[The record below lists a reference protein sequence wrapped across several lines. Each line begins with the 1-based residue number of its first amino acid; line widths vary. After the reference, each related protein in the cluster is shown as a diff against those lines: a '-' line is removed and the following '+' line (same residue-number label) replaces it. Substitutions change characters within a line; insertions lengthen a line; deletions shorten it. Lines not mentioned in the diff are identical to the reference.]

1 MKNSIVKVAIV
12 TGASRGIGKA
22 IAIKLSA
29 SGYQV
34 IVNYANN
41 ATEAQLVVS
50 QIVQTGGEALA
61 VQADVS
67 KFQQFENLFN
77 IAEKTYGP
85 VDVLINTAGVSKLSP
100 IADSDDE
107 MFDYLFNVNVRGTV
121 NGLKL
126 AAKRLKQ
133 GGRIVNFSSTAVA
146 TSTPG
151 MGLYVGTKAAVE
163 AISKVFVK
171 ELRGRQITVNMIAPG
186 LIRSEMFFEGKTV
199 EQIVQMEKLSPL
211 ERFGDVE
218 EVADAVAYLI
228 SEDAGWVNGQL
239 IRVNGGVA

>member
-1 MKNSIVKVAIV
+1 MENSKIKTAIV

-22 IAIKLSA
+22 IAIKLA
-29 SGYQV
+29 ANGYQI
-34 IVNYANN
+34 IVNYANR
-41 ATEAQLVVS
+41 ADEAQQVVALIE
-50 QIVQTGGEALA
+50 QAGGKAITL
-61 VQADVS
+61 QADVS
-67 KFQQFENLFN
+67 KFQEFENLFN

-85 VDVLINTAGVSKLSP
+85 VDVLINNAGVSKLSS

-107 MFDYLFNVNVRGTV
+107 LFDYLFNINVRGTV
-121 NGLKL
+121 NGLNL
-126 AAKRLKQ
+126 AAKRLSQ

-163 AISKVFVK
+163 AITKVFVK

-186 LIRSEMFFEGKTV
+186 LIKSEMFFEGKST
-199 EQIVQMEKLSPL
+199 EQIRQVEKLSPL
-211 ERFGDVE
+211 ERFGEVE
-218 EVADAVAYLI
+218 EIADAVAYLV
-228 SEDAGWVNGQL
+228 SKDATWVNGQL

>member
-1 MKNSIVKVAIV
+1 MENSKIKTAIV

-22 IAIKLSA
+22 IAIKLA
-29 SGYQV
+29 ANGYQV
-34 IVNYANN
+34 IVNYANR
-41 ATEAQLVVS
+41 AHEAQQVVALIE
-50 QIVQTGGEALA
+50 QAGGRAII

-67 KFQQFENLFN
+67 KFQEFEKLFN
-77 IAEKTYGP
+77 IAEKTYGS
-85 VDVLINTAGVSKLSP
+85 VDVLINNAGVSKLSS

-107 MFDYLFNVNVRGTV
+107 LFDHLFNINVRGTV
-121 NGLKL
+121 NGLNL
-126 AAKRLKQ
+126 AAKRLSQ

-163 AISKVFVK
+163 AITKVFVK

-186 LIRSEMFFEGKTV
+186 LIKSEMFFEGKST
-199 EQIVQMEKLSPL
+199 EQIAQMEKLSPL
-211 ERFGDVE
+211 ERFG
-218 EVADAVAYLI
+218 EVGEIADAVAYLV
-228 SEDAGWVNGQL
+228 SKDAAWVNGQL

>member
-1 MKNSIVKVAIV
+1 MKNSTVKTAIV

-22 IAIKLSA
+22 IAIKLA
-29 SGYQV
+29 ANGYQV
-34 IVNYANN
+34 VVNYANSE
-41 ATEAQLVVS
+41 AEAQRVVA
-50 QIVQTGGEALA
+50 QIEQAGGIAIA

-67 KFQQFENLFN
+67 KIQQFENLFDM
-77 IAEKTYGP
+77 AEKTYGP
-85 VDVLINTAGVSKLSP
+85 VDVLINNAGVSKLSP
-100 IADSDDE
+100 IADSDDDL
-107 MFDYLFNVNVRGTV
+107 FDYLFNINVRGTV

-126 AAKRLKQ
+126 AAKRLSQ

-163 AISKVFVK
+163 AITKVFVK

-186 LIRSEMFFEGKTV
+186 LIQSEMFFEGKTAA
-199 EQIVQMEKLSPL
+199 QIAQMEKLSPL
-211 ERFGDVE
+211 ERFGSVD
-218 EVADAVAYLI
+218 EVADAVAYLV
-228 SEDAGWVNGQL
+228 SEDAGWVNGLL

>member
-1 MKNSIVKVAIV
+1 MENSKLKTVIV

-22 IAIKLSA
+22 IALKCA
-29 SGYQV
+29 SKGYPV
-34 IVNYANN
+34 IVNYANS
-41 ATEAQLVVS
+41 ATEAHRVVALIE
-50 QIVQTGGEALA
+50 QAGGKAIA

-67 KFQQFENLFN
+67 KFREFENLFSV
-77 IAEKTYGP
+77 AEKTYGS
-85 VDVLINTAGVSKLSP
+85 VDVLINNAGVSKLSP
-100 IADSDDE
+100 IADSDDD
-107 MFDYLFNVNVRGTV
+107 MFDYLFNINVRGTV

-126 AAKRLKQ
+126 AAKRLSQ
-133 GGRIVNFSSTAVA
+133 GGRIVNFSSTSVA

-163 AISKVFVK
+163 AITKVFVK
-171 ELRGRQITVNMIAPG
+171 ELRGRQITVNTVAPG
-186 LIRSEMFFEGKTV
+186 LIKSEMFFEGKSTA
-199 EQIVQMEKLSPL
+199 QIVQMEKLSPL
-211 ERFGDVE
+211 ERLGNVD